1 MRASIKKSHSGQ
13 APKKTEKIR
22 FPTHRNFIGTA
33 GGRGAVPTKKNQLKY
48 ELQTSLSVKVF
59 FLLHYTFL
67 FFFNVLNYFDEKFFL
82 TDFLNNI

>member
-13 APKKTEKIR
+13 APKKTDKTR

-48 ELQTSLSVKVF
+48 ELQTSLSIKVF
-59 FLLHYTFL
+59 FLLDYSFL

-82 TDFLNNI
+82 TFFFQKI